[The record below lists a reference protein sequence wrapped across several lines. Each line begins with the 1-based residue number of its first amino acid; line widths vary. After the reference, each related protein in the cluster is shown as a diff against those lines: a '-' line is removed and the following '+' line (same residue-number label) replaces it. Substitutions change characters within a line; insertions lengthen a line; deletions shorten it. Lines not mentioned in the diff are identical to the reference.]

1 MSSMFWIFCCL
12 FLCVTC
18 QNFDIVF
25 RVFEEKEVGYV
36 IGNILEKSGIP
47 RSDIKFVLM
56 TQEGNSYANYFYVNE
71 TSGDLKV
78 AQVIDRE
85 IQCKFR
91 EPCDFPFEVAAQ
103 TTSDG
108 SFFEVIA
115 VTIVVD
121 DINDHFPTFPE
132 ETVQYSFSEATP
144 VNSAMPP
151 IKGIRDSDKTA
162 QFSIKTFELVPNHP
176 GEFLPFKVSFTHE
189 LDGSSTVKLIVSER
203 LDREAKDSYSFNIVA
218 KDGGSPPLTGT
229 LPVTVNLTDDN
240 DNFPQFDKPTYNIT
254 IREDVEIN
262 TVILNFTATDP
273 DLGKNGEVKY
283 KLSDIQADLD
293 KFSIHETKGELMVT
307 GKLAYKENGYRLIVE
322 AADQGDSPLT
332 TQTYVTV
339 NVLDI
344 RNDPPQIYVNL
355 MTGKDY
361 ATASEYA
368 NIGAVVA
375 HVTVTDQDT
384 NRNGDVV
391 CTVISDW
398 FSLQRYD
405 DNEFKVIVSAS
416 LDRERHATHDVT
428 VRCNDKGN
436 PPLGNETA
444 FTVKIL
450 DENDNEPRFMQQR
463 YFANISENNE
473 IGDSITSVSAFDFD
487 AGDNGKIEYKMAPA
501 SEKYAFV
508 NPHTGDVM
516 ANWIFDRENM
526 TEVNLTVYANDKGKP
541 SLKGST
547 VINVVVK
554 DRNDHTPIFTET
566 SFRRWVG
573 ENMQSDTTVTPARI
587 TANDG
592 DEGDNGF
599 ITYKIKPSNNTVPF
613 VVFQDGLIKTDRELD
628 REGTSEYTFEVIAT
642 DKGTPP
648 KSSSA
653 LVTVYVEDA
662 NDNEPKIEYPA
673 LGNDTV
679 NVPYLTS
686 PLTVIFN
693 VIATDADEPS
703 NANSKL
709 TYSMVTLNT
718 TNFFSIDSNNGDIIL
733 VAPLSNADLI
743 DKVYILNISVKDVS
757 DNPLTSTALLRVQI
771 TADNGTIRF
780 MEEEP
785 NSNFVI
791 AIIVLSIT
799 VVIAAGIIITICFL
813 RRVDNR
819 RSRKDAREKVLAEN
833 MYSKN
838 LNDSD
843 LTDGGFQPP
852 LDGSYQSM
860 DNNYQDNGYQ
870 EKKKKEVSFSLED
883 AGMME
888 VQNPVPN
895 DALPHHPED
904 INHIILK
911 PPQEYLTDHEQYN
924 QLHIPKRHDD
934 AHSDMSGD
942 SAGDSGKGGSDD
954 DLHSPVGLG
963 HDDISRSKN
972 QWDQRRSKS
981 PAPLQ
986 LQSLS
991 SRYQQ
996 PAHIPNQRIIPF
1008 SFKNSPTYSG
1018 SSGSLSRNSRGPV
1031 ATNAGSSAYSV
1042 PLYYDDESRSSGF
1055 QSVDSNSNLNING
1068 NRPDGLYTFSSFR
1081 GSKPPDCVV

>member
-1 MSSMFWIFCCL
+1 MNPVIWILFCVL
-12 FLCVTC
+12 FLSVTG
-18 QNFDIVF
+18 QNYDIVF
-25 RVFEEKEVGYV
+25 RVFEEREVGFV
-36 IGNILEKSGIP
+36 IGNILQKSGIP

-56 TQEGNSYANYFYVNE
+56 TQEGNSYAHYFHVDE

-85 IQCKFR
+85 ISCRFR

-103 TTSDG
+103 TTSDD

-132 ETVQYSFSEATP
+132 ETVHYSFTEKTP
-144 VNSAMPP
+144 VGTDMPP
-151 IKGIRDSDKTA
+151 IKDIRDMDKTD
-162 QFSIKTFELVPNHP
+162 QYSIKTFELVPKIP
-176 GEFLPFKVSFTHE
+176 GEFLPFKVNFTHE
-189 LDGSSTVKLIVSER
+189 LDGSTTAKLIVTET
-203 LDREAKDSYSFNIVA
+203 LDREAKDSYYFDIVA
-218 KDGGSPPLTGT
+218 KDGGSPPLKGT
-229 LPVTVNLTDDN
+229 LHVTVNLTDDN
-240 DNFPQFDKPTYNIT
+240 DNFPQFDKPSYNIT
-254 IREDVEIN
+254 IREDVGIN
-262 TVILNFTATDP
+262 TVILNLTATDP
-273 DLGKNGEVKY
+273 DLGRNGEVKY

-293 KFSIHETKGELMVT
+293 KFSIHETKGELTVI
-307 GKLAYKENGYRLIVE
+307 GNLAYKENGYRLIVE
-322 AADQGDSPLT
+322 AADQGNSPLT

-361 ATASEYA
+361 AVASEYA

-375 HVTVTDQDT
+375 HITVADQDT
-384 NRNGDVV
+384 GRNGDVL

-416 LDRERHATHDVT
+416 LDRERHASHEVT
-428 VRCNDKGN
+428 VRCNDKGT
-436 PPLGNETA
+436 PSLGNETT
-444 FTVKIL
+444 FTVKIT
-450 DENDNEPRFMQQR
+450 DENDSEPRFMQQR

-473 IGDSITSVSAFDFD
+473 IGDSITSVSAYDFD
-487 AGDNGKIEYKMAPA
+487 AGDNGKVEYKMAPE
-501 SEKYAFV
+501 SEKYAVV
-508 NPHTGDVM
+508 NPNTGVVM

-541 SLKGST
+541 SLRGST
-547 VINVVVK
+547 VINVIVNDK
-554 DRNDHTPIFTET
+554 NDHTPIFTEK

-573 ENMQSDTTVTPARI
+573 ENLPSDTTVTPARI
-587 TANDG
+587 TAKDD

-599 ITYKIKPSNNTVPF
+599 VTYKLKPSSKSVPF

-628 REGTSEYTFEVIAT
+628 REETSEYTFEVIAT
-642 DKGTPP
+642 DRGTPP
-648 KSSSA
+648 KTSSA
-653 LVTVYVEDA
+653 LVTVYVEDV
-662 NDNEPKIEYPA
+662 NDNAPKIEYPS

-686 PLTVIFN
+686 PLTIIFN
-693 VIATDADEPS
+693 VMATDADEQS

-733 VAPLSNADLI
+733 VAPLTNADLI
-743 DKVYILNISVKDVS
+743 DKVYILNLTVKDLS

-771 TADNGTIRF
+771 TADNGTIDRF

-799 VVIAAGIIITICFL
+799 VVIAAGIIITICLL
-813 RRVDNR
+813 RRVDNQR
-819 RSRKDAREKVLAEN
+819 RKKDVREKVLSEN

-843 LTDGGFQPP
+843 VTDGGFQPP
-852 LDGSYQSM
+852 LDGSYQAM
-860 DNNYQDNGYQ
+860 DNSYQDNGYQ
-870 EKKKKEVSFSLED
+870 EKKKKEVSFSLEE
-883 AGMME
+883 AGIME
-888 VQNPVPN
+888 VQN

-911 PPQEYLTDHEQYN
+911 
-924 QLHIPKRHDD
+924 
-934 AHSDMSGD
+934 
-942 SAGDSGKGGSDD
+942 
-954 DLHSPVGLG
+954 V
-963 HDDISRSKN
+963 
-972 QWDQRRSKS
+972 RRCENFILYKI
-981 PAPLQ
+981 L
-986 LQSLS
+986 
-991 SRYQQ
+991 YQKE
-996 PAHIPNQRIIPF
+996 IF
-1008 SFKNSPTYSG
+1008 
-1018 SSGSLSRNSRGPV
+1018 LLLMV
-1031 ATNAGSSAYSV
+1031 
-1042 PLYYDDESRSSGF
+1042 
-1055 QSVDSNSNLNING
+1055 
-1068 NRPDGLYTFSSFR
+1068 
-1081 GSKPPDCVV
+1081 